1 MRFPLKTITDNIR
14 LSRIVGLPYVFM
26 DLSSPEVTQVA
37 LWPWATLPQV
47 SFLAFTLLL
56 IDPVSRFYEAATEGS
71 ISLVRIF
78 DPDAHTCL
86 LLTSLTQLEEHCVWS
101 GLSVRI
107 YQGQGRVVSDV
118 CVFIDWHMKLLR
130 WPVPACF
137 RTSAG

>member
-1 MRFPLKTITDNIR
+1 M
-14 LSRIVGLPYVFM
+14 GLPYAFM
-26 DLSSPEVTQVA
+26 NLSSPEVTQDA
-37 LWPWATLPQV
+37 LSPWATLPQV
-47 SFLAFTLLL
+47 SFLALTWLLT
-56 IDPVSRFYEAATEGS
+56 DPVSRFYEAATEGS

-107 YQGQGRVVSDV
+107 YQRQGRGLSDV
-118 CVFIDWHMKLLR
+118 CIFIDWHRKPQR
-130 WPVPACF
+130 WSVPARF